1 MCLRVRVWS
10 HASQGTVWVFL
21 YKSSSR
27 TKHYY
32 WIFLL
37 MLLSWMFISFYTS
50 IYFFVKKF
58 IFLNVSISV
67 NTIFECL
74 CMFFGR
80 ERGHQLSTFA
90 MQWYPKCIPLH
101 TGGGGVAPLVYVG
114 TFTLSLFMFSEVF
127 LSYSV
132 LFDL

>member
-1 MCLRVRVWS
+1 
-10 HASQGTVWVFL
+10 
-21 YKSSSR
+21 
-27 TKHYY
+27 
-32 WIFLL
+32 
-37 MLLSWMFISFYTS
+37 MFISFYTS

-58 IFLNVSISV
+58 IFLNASISV

-90 MQWYPKCIPLH
+90 TVGEMGGRGGWGGGVGHPKCIPLH

-114 TFTLSLFMFSEVF
+114 TFTLSLFMFLEVF
-127 LSYSV
+127 LSCSV